1 MTVAHEDTALSVL
14 YVDDDEH
21 LRELGRTF
29 LERTDDGLAVETAP
43 SAADALKRLDAND
56 YDAVVSDY
64 RMPETDGLELLE
76 IVRDERDSDVPFVM
90 FTGRGREEVA
100 MDALNLGADRYV
112 QKGGDPDSQYD
123 VLANSIRQA
132 VEYRRAEA
140 ARRENERR
148 YRSLFES
155 NPLVFWVE
163 DFSGVKTRLDEAMED
178 VDDVE
183 AYLDENERQA
193 RELLDNVRIIDVN
206 ENALEYYGAAS
217 KRELVENMDALFT
230 DESFEAY
237 KSLMATVARG
247 ETHFRTESVMKTLDG
262 ERKHELMEVNVPDG
276 YADDY
281 SRVYV
286 TIMDITDRVRVTN
299 REAFLHSLLRHDVRN
314 KEQVVHGNLE
324 QLGGFDLPDEAAD
337 YVETA
342 TETLEESIEII
353 EKVGTLLRAEEGEA
367 AETVALRPVVRSVV
381 ESHAA
386 RAAERDI
393 DLDVTGDA
401 PRVEA
406 GRLVEELFDNLVA
419 NAVEHADADR
429 IRVELAERPDGAVVT
444 VADDGDG
451 LPTDDPERVLERGF
465 TSGSNAGAGLG
476 LHLVTTVAE
485 SYGGRVEVGESDLGG
500 ARFAVYL

>member
-1 MTVAHEDTALSVL
+1 MTAGHEDAGLSVL

-29 LERTDDGLAVETAP
+29 LERADDGLTVETVP
-43 SAADALKRLDAND
+43 TAAAALERLDAGD

-76 IVRDERDSDVPFVM
+76 TVREERDSDVPFVM

-123 VLANSIRQA
+123 VLANSVRQA

-155 NPLVFWVE
+155 NPMVFWVE
-163 DFSGVKTRLDEAMED
+163 DFSGVKARLDETAGD
-178 VDDVE
+178 VDDLE
-183 AYLDENERQA
+183 AYLDRNAAEASR
-193 RELLDNVRIIDVN
+193 LLDEVRIIDVN

-262 ERKHELMEVNVPDG
+262 ERKHELMEVNVPDE

-286 TIMDITDRVRVTN
+286 TITDITDRVRVTN

-314 KEQVVHGNLE
+314 KEQVVHGNLQRLAE
-324 QLGGFDLPDEAAD
+324 LDLPDEATD
-337 YVETA
+337 YVATA
-342 TETLEESIEII
+342 TETVEESIDII

-367 AETVALRPVVRSVV
+367 TELVALRPAVRSAV

-386 RAAERDI
+386 RAEARGI
-393 DLDVTGDA
+393 GLDVTGDA

-406 GRLVEELFDNLVA
+406 GPLVEELFDNLVA

-429 IRVELAERPDGAVVT
+429 IRVELADRPDGAVVT

-451 LPTDDPERVLERGF
+451 LPTDDPEEVLERGF
-465 TSGSNAGAGLG
+465 TAGSNAGAGLG
-476 LHLVTTVAE
+476 LHLVATVAE
-485 SYGGRVEVGESDLGG
+485 SYGGRIEVGESDLGG
-500 ARFAVYL
+500 ARFDVYL